1 TTEGMNKKEIMRCLK
16 RYVAREIYN
25 VLVNPPAEL
34 VTGEEI
40 RELRNQRGLSL
51 ASVAEHFS
59 TTATHLSRL
68 ERGLTHD
75 TKRVERIRNWLLQTT

>member
-1 TTEGMNKKEIMRCLK
+1 MRCLK

-25 VLVNPPAEL
+25 VLIDPPAEL
-34 VTGEEI
+34 VTGGQI
-40 RELRNQRGLSL
+40 RELRTTRHLSL
-51 ASVAEHFS
+51 AAVAEQFS

-75 TKRVERIRNWLLQTT
+75 TRRLQKIRDWLLETA